1 MERELVDT
9 GQVGVALAI
18 LSGLALLAALVF
30 GALYRT
36 RGQASLLRGGLV
48 AAVAALGWPLWWVYN
63 RIEDHFGLDSVAALL
78 INLALFAALGA
89 AGGLLLRR
97 LWPAQEEAIA
107 NRRDAEV
114 AETN

>member
-18 LSGLALLAALVF
+18 LSGLALVTALAM

-36 RGQASLLRGGLV
+36 RGQASLLRGAL
-48 AAVAALGWPLWWVYN
+48 AAGVLALGWPLWWVYN
-63 RIEDHFGLDSVAALL
+63 RIEDHVGLDSVAALL

-89 AGGLLLRR
+89 SGGLLLRR
-97 LWPAQEEAIA
+97 LWPQEEAIA
-107 NRRDAEV
+107 NRRDAEA